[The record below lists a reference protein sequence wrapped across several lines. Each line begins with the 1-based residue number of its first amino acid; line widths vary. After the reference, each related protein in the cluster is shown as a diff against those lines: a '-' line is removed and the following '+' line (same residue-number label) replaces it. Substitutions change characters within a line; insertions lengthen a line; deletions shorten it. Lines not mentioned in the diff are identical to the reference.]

1 MAAKGA
7 NESKLA
13 RLHEM
18 QTEVFTRSLD
28 IVLEGMNSEDV
39 EIRMMAV
46 AALKPQLLAAVNS
59 FLSNNQITC
68 TPDQLDGLTAA
79 ARRIK
84 ERTAALPAMPDLSEI
99 EAQYTGAQ

>member
-28 IVLEGMNSEDV
+28 IVLDGMNSDDV
-39 EIRMMAV
+39 EVRLMAV

-68 TPDQLDGLTAA
+68 TPDQLDGLTEA
-79 ARRIK
+79 ARQIK
-84 ERTAALPAMPDLSEI
+84 ARTANLPAMPNIDEI
-99 EAQYTGAQ
+99 EAEYAQ